1 MTTMKNQH
9 RSNSAVS
16 MTNREM
22 STRIQD
28 ERGAAAFI
36 VAISLL
42 LLVGFAALAIDGGLG
57 FDQRRG
63 TQNATDNAALA
74 AAWEACNPRVAGAP
88 DPVASALAVAAEN
101 GYDDNDPEVVVTVNA
116 LDTTEYEV
124 IIQKVND
131 TTFAGPGVGAETL
144 TVVSQGVATCEQEPF
159 LGGYAI
165 FAGADACASGGAIE
179 LDLTGSTKTIN
190 GGIFSNGDL
199 KINGP
204 NTTINGDI
212 EYRGSFTSNAGVA
225 ADQYFGSPKTYPVN
239 LDIAEFRPGGA
250 RQSADPSHYF
260 FSAPSIGID
269 NGWMTSNGYAT
280 GNNANIVITQ
290 SGIYYSP
297 KTGNKAIELKG
308 VSTAPGITV
317 TFVAEGEIHVIG
329 DADIT
334 GYAPVTQGAYSPLI
348 LFSNASTLQS
358 CSTNAIQFSGSN
370 MTWTGLI
377 FAPNGQVQMS
387 SSSTNATVN
396 GSIIGYSVNIS
407 GSDFEINWQDDTS
420 GAPRF
425 KVELQS

>member
-1 MTTMKNQH
+1 MTTNDTLPMGDIELIA
-9 RSNSAVS
+9 R
-16 MTNREM
+16 TRE
-22 STRIQD
+22 
-28 ERGAAAFI
+28 ERGAAAI
-36 VAISLL
+36 LVAVSLL

-63 TQNATDNAALA
+63 TQNAADNAALA
-74 AAWEACNPRVAGAP
+74 AAWEACNPRDSSSP
-88 DPVASALAVAAEN
+88 DPVGSALAVAAQN

-116 LDTTEYEV
+116 LGTAEYEV
-124 IIQKVND
+124 IIQRVND

-179 LDLTGSTKTIN
+179 LDLTGATKTIN

-204 NTTINGDI
+204 NTTINGNI
-212 EYRGSFTSNAGVA
+212 EFRGNFTSNAGVP
-225 ADQYFGSPKTYPVN
+225 ADQYFGSPKAYPLD

-250 RQSADPSHYF
+250 RQASDPSHYF
-260 FSAPSIGID
+260 FAQPSIGID
-269 NGWMTSNGYAT
+269 NGWLTSNGYAT
-280 GNNANIVITQ
+280 GNNSNIVITQ

-297 KTGNKAIELKG
+297 KTGNDAINLKG
-308 VSTAPGITV
+308 VSTAPGVAV
-317 TFVAEGEIHVIG
+317 TFVAEGEMHVIG
-329 DADIT
+329 EADIT
-334 GYAPVTQGAYSPLI
+334 GYAAVSAGGYSPLI
-348 LFSNASTLQS
+348 LFSNASTTPS
-358 CSTNAIQFSGSN
+358 CATNAIQFSGSD
-370 MTWTGLI
+370 MSWTGLI

-387 SSSTNATVN
+387 ASSNNATVN
-396 GSIIGYSVNIS
+396 GSIIAYSVNVS
-407 GSDFEINWQDDTS
+407 GSNFEINWQDDTS

>member
-1 MTTMKNQH
+1 MP
-9 RSNSAVS
+9 
-16 MTNREM
+16 
-22 STRIQD
+22 TRIRD
-28 ERGAAAFI
+28 EKGAAAII

-63 TQNATDNAALA
+63 TQNAADNAALA
-74 AAWEACNPRVAGAP
+74 AAWEECNPRDAGAP
-88 DPVASALAVAAEN
+88 DPVGSALAVAAQN
-101 GYDDNDPEVVVTVNA
+101 GYDDNDPDVVVTVNPLGSA
-116 LDTTEYEV
+116 EYEV
-124 IIQKVND
+124 IIQQVND
-131 TTFAGPGVGAETL
+131 TTFAAPGVGAETL
-144 TVVSQGVATCEQEPF
+144 TVVSQGIATCEQEDF

-165 FAGADACASGGAIE
+165 FAGADSCPSGGAIE

-204 NTTINGDI
+204 NTTVNGTV
-212 EYRGSFTSNAGVA
+212 EYRGGFNSNAGVTGE
-225 ADQYFGSPKTYPVN
+225 QYFGSPKVYPLD
-239 LDIAEFRPGGA
+239 LDIADFRPGGP
-250 RQSADPSHYF
+250 RQAADPGNYF
-260 FSAPSIGID
+260 NAAPSTAID
-269 NGWMTSNGYAT
+269 NNWMTSNGHAT

-297 KTGNKAIELKG
+297 KTGNNAIVLKG
-308 VSTAPGITV
+308 VSTAPGVTV
-317 TFVAEGEIHVIG
+317 TFVAEGQIAIIG
-329 DADIT
+329 DASIT
-334 GYAPVTQGAYSPLI
+334 GYAPLTPGAYSPLI
-348 LFSNASTLQS
+348 LFSNAETPPS

-377 FAPNGQVQMS
+377 YAPNGEVQMS
-387 SSSTNATVN
+387 ASSSDATVN

-407 GSDFEINWQDDTS
+407 GSDFTINWVDDPS